1 MSNTMSTLNKILII
15 KCLQLFLN
23 IPVRR
28 FASLLF
34 LSHEPDKMNGTATQ
48 KDIARILMKDAG
60 YALNL
65 PVHNPI
71 LL

>member
-1 MSNTMSTLNKILII
+1 
-15 KCLQLFLN
+15 
-23 IPVRR
+23 
-28 FASLLF
+28 
-34 LSHEPDKMNGTATQ
+34 MNGMATQ

>member
-1 MSNTMSTLNKILII
+1 VSL
-15 KCLQLFLN
+15 
-23 IPVRR
+23 R